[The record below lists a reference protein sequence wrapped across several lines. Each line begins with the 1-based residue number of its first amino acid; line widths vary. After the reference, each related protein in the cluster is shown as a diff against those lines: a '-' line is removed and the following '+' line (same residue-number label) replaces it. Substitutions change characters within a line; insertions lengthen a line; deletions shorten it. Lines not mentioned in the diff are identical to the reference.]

1 MNRIWGKVGR
11 VLGALFLFEGGTV
24 TVGLLV
30 GILASHAVGAW
41 LAFWWSLIVFFGLVP
56 ALLGGWVLYTS
67 IQAEKRALRE
77 QFFQLLSLNRGRL
90 SVMDFVLAT
99 RLEPAIARRHLDGW
113 AKEFDADFEVTE
125 RGDIYYLFNTKPL
138 ALPESNLQILT
149 QAIRQWLKSAI

>member
-1 MNRIWGKVGR
+1 MNRIWSKVGR

-24 TVGLLV
+24 TFGLLV
-30 GILASHAVGAW
+30 GILASHAAGAW

-56 ALLGGWVLYTS
+56 ALLGGWMLYTS

-77 QFFQLLSLNRGRL
+77 QFFQLLSLSQGRL
-90 SVMDFVLAT
+90 SVMDFVSVT

-125 RGDIYYLFNTKPL
+125 RGDIYYLFNTEPL

-149 QAIRQWLKSAI
+149 QAIRQWLKSAA